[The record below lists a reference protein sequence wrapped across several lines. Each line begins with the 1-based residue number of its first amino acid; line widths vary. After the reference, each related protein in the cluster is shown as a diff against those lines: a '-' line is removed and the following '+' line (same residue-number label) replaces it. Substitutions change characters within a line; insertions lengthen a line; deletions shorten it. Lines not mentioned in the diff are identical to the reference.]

1 MRMEND
7 MEKEKLMPMNLQF
20 FAEPDP
26 EGKPNTG
33 DGEPDG
39 KPEAGKGEPE
49 GGKTFTRDDIA
60 KMISAEKD
68 KWQKEHEADV
78 EEAKNEAAKLAKMS
92 AKEREDAE
100 NKKKLDDIA
109 KREANL
115 NRRELEVATKTELVN
130 SDLPESFLDVVI
142 GKDAESTKE
151 NIKKVKELFD
161 KEVQSEV
168 TNRLKTDLPKAG
180 SATGGDSIT
189 ARIQQ
194 NLSKI
199 K

>member
-1 MRMEND
+1 MEND

-20 FAEPDP
+20 FAEPNP
-26 EGKPNTG
+26 EP
-33 DGEPDG
+33 EPTPEPEG
-39 KPEAGKGEPE
+39 KPEAGKGEQE

-100 NKKKLDDIA
+100 NKKRLDDIA

-161 KEVQSEV
+161 KEVQAEV

-180 SATGGDSIT
+180 SAAGGDSIT

>member
-20 FAEPDP
+20 FAEPSPEPTPEPEP
-26 EGKPNTG
+26 EGKP
-33 DGEPDG
+33 D
-39 KPEAGKGEPE
+39 AGKGEPE

-109 KREANL
+109 KREADL

-161 KEVQSEV
+161 KEVQAEV

-180 SATGGDSIT
+180 SAAGGDSIT

-194 NLSKI
+194 NLAKI

>member
-20 FAEPDP
+20 FAEPSPEPEPTPEP
-26 EGKPNTG
+26 EGKPDT
-33 DGEPDG
+33 
-39 KPEAGKGEPE
+39 GKGEPE

-100 NKKKLDDIA
+100 NQKKLDDIA

-130 SDLPESFLDVVI
+130 SALPESFLDVVI

-161 KEVQSEV
+161 KEVQAEV

-180 SATGGDSIT
+180 SAAGGDSIT

>member
-1 MRMEND
+1 MENE

-20 FAEPDP
+20 FAEPSPEPDSTSEP
-26 EGKPNTG
+26 EGKP
-33 DGEPDG
+33 D
-39 KPEAGKGEPE
+39 AGKGEPE

-100 NKKKLDDIA
+100 NKKRLDDIA

-161 KEVQSEV
+161 KEVQAEV
-168 TNRLKTDLPKAG
+168 TNRLRTDLPKAG
-180 SATGGDSIT
+180 SAAGGDSIT

>member
-1 MRMEND
+1 MEND

-20 FAEPDP
+20 FAEPSPEPEPTPEP
-26 EGKPNTG
+26 EGKP
-33 DGEPDG
+33 D
-39 KPEAGKGEPE
+39 AGKGEPE
-49 GGKTFTRDDIA
+49 GGKAFTRDDIA

-161 KEVQSEV
+161 KEVQAEV

-180 SATGGDSIT
+180 SAAGGDSIT

>member
-20 FAEPDP
+20 FAEPNP
-26 EGKPNTG
+26 EP
-33 DGEPDG
+33 EPTPEPEG
-39 KPEAGKGEPE
+39 KPEAGKGEQE

-100 NKKKLDDIA
+100 NKKRLDDIA

-161 KEVQSEV
+161 KEVQAEV

-180 SATGGDSIT
+180 SAAGGDSIT

>member
-7 MEKEKLMPMNLQF
+7 MEKEKLMSMNLQF
-20 FAEPDP
+20 FAEPSPEPTPEPEP
-26 EGKPNTG
+26 EGKP
-33 DGEPDG
+33 D
-39 KPEAGKGEPE
+39 AGKGEPE

-115 NRRELEVATKTELVN
+115 NRRELEVAIKTELVN

-161 KEVQSEV
+161 KEVQAEV

-180 SATGGDSIT
+180 SAAGGDSIT

-194 NLSKI
+194 NLAKI

>member
-20 FAEPDP
+20 FAEPSPEPTPEPEP
-26 EGKPNTG
+26 EGKPDT
-33 DGEPDG
+33 
-39 KPEAGKGEPE
+39 GKGEPE

-60 KMISAEKD
+60 KMISAEKT

-100 NKKKLDDIA
+100 NQKKLDDIA

-161 KEVQSEV
+161 KEVQAEV

-180 SATGGDSIT
+180 SAAGGDSIT

>member
-20 FAEPDP
+20 FAEPDSKPEPKP
-26 EGKPNTG
+26 EGKPDT
-33 DGEPDG
+33 
-39 KPEAGKGEPE
+39 GKGEPE

-60 KMISAEKD
+60 KMISAEKT

-161 KEVQSEV
+161 KEVQAEV

-180 SATGGDSIT
+180 NAAGGDSIT

>member
-1 MRMEND
+1 MEND

-20 FAEPDP
+20 FAEPSPEPTPEPKP
-26 EGKPNTG
+26 EGKPDT
-33 DGEPDG
+33 
-39 KPEAGKGEPE
+39 GKGEPE

-60 KMISAEKD
+60 KMISAEKT

-92 AKEREDAE
+92 AKEREEAE
-100 NKKKLDDIA
+100 NKKRLDDIA

-130 SDLPESFLDVVI
+130 SALPESFLDVVI

-161 KEVQSEV
+161 KEVQAEV
-168 TNRLKTDLPKAG
+168 TNRLKTNLPKAG
-180 SATGGDSIT
+180 SAAGGDSIT

>member
-1 MRMEND
+1 MRMENE

-20 FAEPDP
+20 FAEPSPEPTPEPEP
-26 EGKPNTG
+26 EGKP
-33 DGEPDG
+33 ES
-39 KPEAGKGEPE
+39 GKGEPE

-130 SDLPESFLDVVI
+130 SALPESFLDVVI

-161 KEVQSEV
+161 KEVQAEV

-180 SATGGDSIT
+180 SAAGGDSIT

-194 NLSKI
+194 NLAKI

>member
-20 FAEPDP
+20 FAEPSPEPTPEPEP
-26 EGKPNTG
+26 EGKP
-33 DGEPDG
+33 D
-39 KPEAGKGEPE
+39 AGKGEPE

-60 KMISAEKD
+60 KMISAEKT

-130 SDLPESFLDVVI
+130 SALPESFLDVVI

-161 KEVQSEV
+161 KEVQAEV

-180 SATGGDSIT
+180 STAGGDSIT

>member
-1 MRMEND
+1 ME
-7 MEKEKLMPMNLQF
+7 EEKLMPMNLQF
-20 FAEPDP
+20 FAESNEPVDP
-26 EGKPNTG
+26 TNEPN
-33 DGEPDG
+33 P
-39 KPEAGKGEPE
+39 AGKEGEEQKEPT
-49 GGKTFTRDDIA
+49 GKTFTRDDIA

-92 AKEREDAE
+92 AKEREEAE
-100 NKKKLDDIA
+100 NKKRLDDIA
-109 KREANL
+109 KREADL

-161 KEVQSEV
+161 KEVQAEV

>member
-1 MRMEND
+1 MEND

-20 FAEPDP
+20 FAEPNEPVDP
-26 EGKPNTG
+26 TNEPNPAG
-33 DGEPDG
+33 NEVEEP
-39 KPEAGKGEPE
+39 KEPT
-49 GGKTFTRDDIA
+49 GKTFTRDDIA

-161 KEVQSEV
+161 KEVQAEV

>member
-20 FAEPDP
+20 FAEPNEPVDP
-26 EGKPNTG
+26 TNEPNPAGNEGE
-33 DGEPDG
+33 EP
-39 KPEAGKGEPE
+39 KEPT
-49 GGKTFTRDDIA
+49 GKTFTRDDIA

-130 SDLPESFLDVVI
+130 SDIPESFLDVVI

-161 KEVQSEV
+161 KEVQTEV

-180 SATGGDSIT
+180 SAAGGDSIT

>member
-1 MRMEND
+1 

-20 FAEPDP
+20 FAEPSQEPKPTPEPEP
-26 EGKPNTG
+26 EGKP
-33 DGEPDG
+33 
-39 KPEAGKGEPE
+39 EADKGEPE

-100 NKKKLDDIA
+100 NQKKLDDIA

-142 GKDAESTKE
+142 GKDAETTKE

-161 KEVQSEV
+161 KEVQAEV

-180 SATGGDSIT
+180 SAAGGDSIT

>member
-1 MRMEND
+1 MRMENE

-20 FAEPDP
+20 FAEPSP
-26 EGKPNTG
+26 
-33 DGEPDG
+33 EPDPTPEPEG

-78 EEAKNEAAKLAKMS
+78 EEAKNEAAKLARMS
-92 AKEREDAE
+92 AKEREEAE

-161 KEVQSEV
+161 KEVQAEV

-180 SATGGDSIT
+180 SAAGGDSIT

>member
-1 MRMEND
+1 MEND
-7 MEKEKLMPMNLQF
+7 MEKEKLIPMNLQF
-20 FAEPDP
+20 FAEPTPEPEP
-26 EGKPNTG
+26 EGKPDT
-33 DGEPDG
+33 
-39 KPEAGKGEPE
+39 GKGEPE

-60 KMISAEKD
+60 KMISAEKT

-78 EEAKNEAAKLAKMS
+78 EEAKNEAAKLARMS
-92 AKEREDAE
+92 AKEREEAE

-180 SATGGDSIT
+180 NAAGGDSIT

>member
-1 MRMEND
+1 MEND
-7 MEKEKLMPMNLQF
+7 MEKEKLMSMNLQF
-20 FAEPDP
+20 FAEPSPEPTPEPEP
-26 EGKPNTG
+26 EGKP
-33 DGEPDG
+33 D
-39 KPEAGKGEPE
+39 AGKGEPE

-115 NRRELEVATKTELVN
+115 NRRELEVAIKTELVN

-161 KEVQSEV
+161 KEVQAEV

-180 SATGGDSIT
+180 SAAGGDSIT

-194 NLSKI
+194 NLAKI

>member
-20 FAEPDP
+20 FAEPSPEPTPEPKP
-26 EGKPNTG
+26 EGKPDT
-33 DGEPDG
+33 
-39 KPEAGKGEPE
+39 GKGEPE

-60 KMISAEKD
+60 KMISAEKT

-92 AKEREDAE
+92 AKEREEAE
-100 NKKKLDDIA
+100 NKKRLDDIA

-130 SDLPESFLDVVI
+130 SALPESFLDVVI

-161 KEVQSEV
+161 KEVQAEV

-180 SATGGDSIT
+180 SAAGGDSIT

>member
-1 MRMEND
+1 MRMENE

-20 FAEPDP
+20 FAEPSP
-26 EGKPNTG
+26 
-33 DGEPDG
+33 EPDPTSEPEG

-100 NKKKLDDIA
+100 NKKRLDDIA

-130 SDLPESFLDVVI
+130 SALPESFLDVVI

-161 KEVQSEV
+161 KEVQAEV

-180 SATGGDSIT
+180 STAGGDSIT

>member
-1 MRMEND
+1 MENE

-20 FAEPDP
+20 FAEPSPEPTPEPEP
-26 EGKPNTG
+26 EGKP
-33 DGEPDG
+33 ES
-39 KPEAGKGEPE
+39 GKGEPE

-130 SDLPESFLDVVI
+130 SALPESFLDVVI

-161 KEVQSEV
+161 KEVQAEV

-180 SATGGDSIT
+180 SAAGGDSIT

-194 NLSKI
+194 NLAKI

>member
-1 MRMEND
+1 MENE

-20 FAEPDP
+20 FAEPSP
-26 EGKPNTG
+26 
-33 DGEPDG
+33 EPDPTSEPEG

-100 NKKKLDDIA
+100 NKKRLDDIA

-130 SDLPESFLDVVI
+130 SALPESFLDVVI

-161 KEVQSEV
+161 KEVQAEV

-180 SATGGDSIT
+180 STAGGDSIT